1 MLNSQNN
8 ILLDADIYNLE
19 IIKRAI
25 YKHQENAS
33 FLISNEHQGKLKLSI
48 IPKNENFNL
57 SQFFDDLNYYNF
69 IETENKRAIP
79 IMDALIEGIKKNIE
93 NKLNSYRC
101 EKRIRF

>member
-1 MLNSQNN
+1 MLNSQDN
-8 ILLDADIYNLE
+8 ILLDTDIYNLE

-33 FLISNEHQGKLKLSI
+33 FLISNENPEKLKICI
-48 IPKNENFNL
+48 IPKNDIFNL

-93 NKLNSYRC
+93 FKKCNDTDNHS
-101 EKRIRF
+101 

>member
-25 YKHQENAS
+25 YKHQENAI
-33 FLISNEHQGKLKLSI
+33 FLISNETHGKLKISI

-93 NKLNSYRC
+93 FKKHTDADNHS
-101 EKRIRF
+101 